1 MPAVDCNVELWDIS
15 QGDFSSHVKHTFRS
29 VGNDQLFQVT
39 SPFGKILL
47 VDWKAQLLK
56 LKKNFFL

>member
-1 MPAVDCNVELWDIS
+1 MPAVDCTVELWDIS
-15 QGDFSSHVKHTFRS
+15 QSDFSSHVKHTFRP
-29 VGNDQLFQVT
+29 VGNDQLFQIT

-56 LKKNFFL
+56 